1 MSTQSTYLLE
11 PEASQLQPE
20 TPKAPGH
27 QRRHTLPAN
36 EFRCLTPED
45 AASVF
50 EIEREGEWAPHRI
63 WTLTRLSMGRSPCL
77 RWLDPQSIRSSVC
90 VCVCVCVRV
99 GTGRAPNPAFLWGRG
114 GEWER
119 TPGLLSRC
127 SVASGM
133 WHGDR

>member
-1 MSTQSTYLLE
+1 MSTQSTYPLE

-50 EIEREGEWAPHRI
+50 EIEREGEWAPHRV
-63 WTLTRLSMGRSPCL
+63 WTLTRLSVGRSPCPW
-77 RWLDPQSIRSSVC
+77 WLDPPEYQIEC
-90 VCVCVCVRV
+90 VCVCVC
-99 GTGRAPNPAFLWGRG
+99 ACAWGREGPRIPLSYG
-114 GEWER
+114 G
-119 TPGLLSRC
+119 G
-127 SVASGM
+127 VGSGNA
-133 WHGDR
+133 HLGF